1 MTIHAQG
8 NMQVQKSTE
17 KTLHSARDVKLH
29 PEIQWESQST
39 LNRQK
44 NLEREEQSW
53 KSHTF

>member
-17 KTLHSARDVKLH
+17 KTLHSARDGKLH